1 MGMDVF
7 GLEPRSEIGA
17 YFRANVWY
25 WHPLASFCEAL
36 TPDITRHC
44 EYWHSNDGRG
54 LNDEHS
60 RALSAALIEAIG
72 DGAVE
77 SVIAGREAYLA
88 ELPADSF
95 ERWYVLDLATIREFA
110 AFLAD
115 CGGFEIW

>member
-7 GLEPRSEIGA
+7 GLEPRSETGA
-17 YFRANVWY
+17 YFRASVWY
-25 WHPLASFCEAL
+25 WHPLATFCEAL
-36 TPDITRHC
+36 APEITRHC

-60 RALSAALIEAIG
+60 RALSSAMIEAIG
-72 DGAVE
+72 DGLVE
-77 SVIAGREAYLA
+77 RAIAAREAFLA
-88 ELPADSF
+88 ELPAESF
-95 ERWYVLDLATIREFA
+95 ERWYELDLAMVREFA

>member
-7 GLEPRSEIGA
+7 GLEPRSETGA

-25 WHPLASFCEAL
+25 WHPLASFCEVLA
-36 TPDITRHC
+36 PDITRHC

-60 RALSAALIEAIG
+60 RALSAALIGAIG
-72 DGAVE
+72 DGVVE
-77 SVIAGREAYLA
+77 GAIAAHEAFLA
-88 ELPADSF
+88 ELPENAM
-95 ERWYVLDLATIREFA
+95 ERWYGFDLATAREFA